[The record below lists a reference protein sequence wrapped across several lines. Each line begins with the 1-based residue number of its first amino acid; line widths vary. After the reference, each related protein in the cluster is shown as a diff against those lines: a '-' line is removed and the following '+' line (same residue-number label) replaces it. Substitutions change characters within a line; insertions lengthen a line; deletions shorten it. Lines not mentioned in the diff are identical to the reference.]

1 MSEYLPELKFS
12 RRSVKVESDLSNYAT
27 KAGLTNATGVDKS
40 KGVNKITTHDDHD
53 KYITTQKFNKL
64 TSEDSTAR
72 LAKAHLA
79 SKNDR
84 S

>member
-1 MSEYLPELKFS
+1 MLQVLINQKVYLA
-12 RRSVKVESDLSNYAT
+12 D
-27 KAGLTNATGVDKS
+27 
-40 KGVNKITTHDDHD
+40 KITTHDDHD

-84 S
+84 SWW

>member
-1 MSEYLPELKFS
+1 MLQVLINQKVYLA
-12 RRSVKVESDLSNYAT
+12 D
-27 KAGLTNATGVDKS
+27 
-40 KGVNKITTHDDHD
+40 KITTHDYHD

>member
-40 KGVNKITTHDDHD
+40 KGV
-53 KYITTQKFNKL
+53 F
-64 TSEDSTAR
+64 SW
-72 LAKAHLA
+72 
-79 SKNDR
+79 
-84 S
+84 

>member
-40 KGVNKITTHDDHD
+40 KFA
-53 KYITTQKFNKL
+53 QKVFFVFY
-64 TSEDSTAR
+64 
-72 LAKAHLA
+72 
-79 SKNDR
+79 SKGIF
-84 S
+84 SC